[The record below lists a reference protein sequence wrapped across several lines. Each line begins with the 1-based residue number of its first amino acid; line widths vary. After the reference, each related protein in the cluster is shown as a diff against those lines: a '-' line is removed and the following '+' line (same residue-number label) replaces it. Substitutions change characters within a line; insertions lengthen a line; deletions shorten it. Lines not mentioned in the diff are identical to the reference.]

1 MIVLVQMGKQVYIGG
16 VKLYS
21 KKLREHLQHYEKGD
35 YLKVE
40 CPDSK
45 SEKVL
50 VDCSFGV
57 NPFGHSENIKIYNVD
72 KYIDI
77 SNYSELGAFRIRK
90 VIIDNWHSI
99 VKLGYDNLAISDGS
113 MGIIDSINS
122 LFINAGD
129 RVLGYSPQF
138 PEFVESLKI
147 RGGIYEPVL
156 LAEDK
161 NYKFNADNIIDRL
174 RENVY
179 KLVYI
184 DNPNN
189 PTGQI
194 IPIQEIEWIIKK
206 ADEANTIVVVD
217 EAYGDYMPKGNSA
230 MKLIGKYGNF
240 YVIKSFSKAY
250 SLAGIRI
257 GYVAGSDELMR
268 YYSIIDDYLV
278 NQVAVNITE
287 IALNDK
293 AFLEKTIEKTIYVK
307 TDILNSINKLK
318 ILETDMRVPI
328 FTAVCGDKSIN
339 LYKLMRSLGI
349 NTSSG
354 FHNLGG
360 NSVRIRIPKESEKFK
375 ELIKK
380 LEEKI

>member
-1 MIVLVQMGKQVYIGG
+1 M
-16 VKLYS
+16 YS
-21 KKLREHLQHYEKGD
+21 TKLRSHLQHYEKGD

-40 CPDSK
+40 GPDSK

-57 NPFGHSENIKIYNVD
+57 NPFGHSENIRIYNID
-72 KYIDI
+72 KHIDI
-77 SNYSELGAFRIRK
+77 SSYPELGAFHLRK
-90 VIIDNWHSI
+90 AIIDNWDTA
-99 VKLGYDNLAISDGS
+99 VKLDYGNLAISDGS

-122 LFINAGD
+122 LFINDGD

-147 RGGIYEPVL
+147 RGGIYAPVL
-156 LAEDK
+156 LEEDK
-161 NYKFNADNIIDRL
+161 NYKFNGDDIISCL
-174 RENVY
+174 KENVY
-179 KLVYI
+179 KFVYI

-194 IPIQEIEWIIKK
+194 IPVREIERIIRK
-206 ADEANTIVVVD
+206 ADEVNTIVVID
-217 EAYGDYMPKGNSA
+217 EAYGDYMPKENSA
-230 MKLIGKYGNF
+230 VKLIGKYPNF
-240 YVIKSFSKAY
+240 YAIKSFSKAY

-257 GYVAGSDELMR
+257 GYVVGSRELMK

-278 NQVAVNITE
+278 NRVAINVAE
-287 IALNDK
+287 AALNDK
-293 AFLEKTIEKTIYVK
+293 EYLEKTIEKTRNVK
-307 TDILNSINKLK
+307 TDILNSINRLK

-328 FTAVCGDKSIN
+328 FTAVCRDENVN
-339 LYKLMRSLGI
+339 LYKLMRSFGI

-354 FHNLGG
+354 FLNLGD
-360 NSVRIRIPKESEKFK
+360 NSVRIRIPKDSKK
-375 ELIKK
+375 LKDLLKK